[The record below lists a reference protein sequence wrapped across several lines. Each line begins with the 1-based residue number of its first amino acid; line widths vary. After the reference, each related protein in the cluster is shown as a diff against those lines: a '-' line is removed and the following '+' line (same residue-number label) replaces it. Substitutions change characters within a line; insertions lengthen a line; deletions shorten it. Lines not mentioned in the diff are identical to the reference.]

1 MGLLT
6 ASKEA
11 ANDALRNPLEG
22 IQLNLFV
29 FTMLLDSA
37 NSDQI
42 GTDSLLTEEYYGSQP
57 AFVESVIDF
66 ARG

>member
-11 ANDALRNPLEG
+11 ANDALRNPLEV

-57 AFVESVIDF
+57 AFVESVFDF
-66 ARG
+66 A